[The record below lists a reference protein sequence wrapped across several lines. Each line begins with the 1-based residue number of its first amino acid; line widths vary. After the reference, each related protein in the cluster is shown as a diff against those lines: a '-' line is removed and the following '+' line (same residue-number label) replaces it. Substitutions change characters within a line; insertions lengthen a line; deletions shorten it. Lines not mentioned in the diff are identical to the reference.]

1 MPLTLP
7 QAYHWDSTRPPPR
20 LALRL
25 SNRRPVR
32 VAEPAP
38 DIDTGPAA
46 RPFDLSAALHA
57 LCTDVAARS
66 PALKH
71 LDPSRM
77 AFSII
82 RSRSA
87 ARHGLQARITPLRFP
102 GGQLVGKHR
111 RSTYQVQRFT
121 VDGRELLYLVSVVLP
136 RFQNREFIDKL
147 VTVFHE
153 LYHVSP
159 AFDGDLRRHEGRY
172 SAHSASQKKYDAH
185 MAELVR
191 DYLSREP
198 DPARYGFLKLSFG
211 QLCRRHGAV
220 VGLHLPRPKLLPM
233 AGGAP

>member
-1 MPLTLP
+1 MNLP
-7 QAYHWDSTRPPPR
+7 TAYHYDAPRPAPR

-25 SNRRPVR
+25 AARRPIRLPDV
-32 VAEPAP
+32 PAN
-38 DIDTGPAA
+38 IDSGPADK
-46 RPFDLSAALHA
+46 PFDLSAALHT

-66 PALKH
+66 PAFAH
-71 LDPSRM
+71 LDTGRM
-77 AFSII
+77 AFSVI

-102 GGQLVGKHR
+102 GGEVVGRHR
-111 RSTYQVQRFT
+111 RRTYQVQRFT
-121 VDGRELLYLVSVVLP
+121 IDGREILYLVSFVLP
-136 RFQNREFIDKL
+136 RFLNREFIDKL

-159 AFDGDLRRHEGRY
+159 AFDGDLRRHAGRY

-191 DYLSREP
+191 DYLAREP
-198 DPARYGFLKLSFG
+198 DPAVYAFLKLSFG

-220 VGLHLPRPKLLPM
+220 VGLHLPRPKLLPL
-233 AGGAP
+233 AT